1 MLNLDLGFILWNLC
15 VNVWNKV
22 WGVGVSNEGLR
33 SGLGAWVLKHD
44 FEDGLGFGR

>member
-22 WGVGVSNEGLR
+22 WGGGVGVLTLELR
-33 SGLGAWVLKHD
+33 LEA
-44 FEDGLGFGR
+44 